1 MKSIKIVFAA
11 LLVLNLFS
19 CQQKERI
26 KKIEGEAIGTYYVI
40 TLVGGDGITKHN
52 IDSVNQILTRS
63 VSIFDSTSLL
73 SKINNNQEDIVDGIL
88 EDLIRSSI
96 KVSQETGGAFDCT
109 VGALVNL
116 WGFGKDKKKTVDSLK
131 VTQALEATGY
141 QKISL
146 NHQKI
151 IKENSDIQLNF
162 NAIAKGYLVDMLA
175 KYLDSQGVE
184 NYLIDIGGE
193 VRAQGEKQ
201 SGKPWKVGVQVPTES
216 KTDAAQVH
224 EMFELKNRS
233 VATSGNYRNYYEEN
247 GQRFSHTINPKTGYP
262 EKTNLLSVSVIADNC
277 AYADA
282 LATAFMVMGVNQS
295 IEFLKQRPDIGGMF
309 IYDENG
315 EIKTLKV
322 NFYHNFYRPKTTC
335 L

>member
-1 MKSIKIVFAA
+1 MKNIKFIFFAF
-11 LLVLNLFS
+11 LVLNLFS
-19 CQQKERI
+19 CAPKERI
-26 KKIEGEAIGTYYVI
+26 QKIEGETIGTYYVI
-40 TLVGGDGITKHN
+40 TLVGGEGITKHS
-52 IDSVNQILTRS
+52 IDSINQVLTRS
-63 VSIFDSTSLL
+63 VSIFDSTSLV
-73 SKINNNQEDIVDGIL
+73 SKINNNQEDSVDEIL

-116 WGFGKDKKKTVDSLK
+116 WGFGKDKKESVDSLK
-131 VTQALEATGY
+131 VAQALEATGY

-151 IKENSDIQLNF
+151 IKENPNIQLNF

-175 KYLDSQGVE
+175 KYLDSKGVE
-184 NYLIDIGGE
+184 NYLIDMGGE
-193 VRAQGEKQ
+193 LRAQGEKQ
-201 SGKPWKVGVQVPTES
+201 SGKPWKVGVQIPTEN
-216 KTDAAQVH
+216 KTDAKQAR

-262 EKTNLLSVSVIADNC
+262 ERTNLLSASVIADNC

-282 LATAFMVMGVNQS
+282 LATAFMVMGVDKS
-295 IEFLKQRPDIGGMF
+295 VEFLKQCPDIGGVF

-322 NFYHNFYRPKTTC
+322 NF
-335 L
+335 